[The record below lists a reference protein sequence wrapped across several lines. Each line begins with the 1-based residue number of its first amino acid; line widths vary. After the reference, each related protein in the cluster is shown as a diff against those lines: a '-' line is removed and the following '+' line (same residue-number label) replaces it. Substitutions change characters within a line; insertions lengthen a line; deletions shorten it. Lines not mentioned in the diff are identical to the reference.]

1 MTLTDI
7 LQRLDGVTG
16 RNGQY
21 MARCPAHNDRNASLS
36 IGQGR
41 DGRILLRCHAGC
53 STEDICAVLGLSTR
67 DLFAEITPGK
77 AFPSYGAAVQKQRR
91 KLSPVVATYLYH
103 DGGSNGPVIAR
114 KCRCEDKFMFWQH
127 PDGKGGWAKG
137 RGKAPHRLYVAGE
150 LEGLVIVVEGEKD
163 ADTVHSIG
171 FNAASGA
178 DGAGPGK
185 WRKEYSEQLR
195 GLHVCVL
202 GDNDAVGRDYA
213 AETCNAL
220 HGVAASVRFLDL
232 ATIWPKIPEHGDI
245 SDYYAKFGPER
256 TAELLAQLAT
266 GPEWEPVF
274 SPPIEEPNSL
284 KPPDYSDAGNAAVF
298 TKLYANDLI
307 FVDALGWLWWNG
319 KRWERDD
326 HKAVTLALDLSEKML
341 KEALAA
347 NRDALMKYAEAQAK
361 YDETGEEADG
371 VAVNNAADEKK
382 KAASFL
388 KHAKALRGAPR
399 LRNMLDL
406 SKPAFVIKADKLDA
420 DPLELNTPAG
430 MVNLRTGQHRP
441 HNRLAYCSQI
451 TRSSPGE
458 QGCELW
464 NDFLKTITGGDDS
477 LRGFLQLVA
486 GMALIGKVYHEGI
499 IIAHGGGRNGKSTF
513 FNAIQIVLGDYAG
526 TIDIKTLTTDRQNK
540 GAALATLRGKRL
552 VVTGELEEH
561 QRLSVATLKQVA
573 STDRLTI
580 EEKYKAP
587 ETVKQTHTLVLFT
600 NHLPRVGST
609 DSGTW
614 RRLTVVPFTT
624 TIPEGAGVQNYAEVL
639 AEKAGGAILAW
650 AIEGAANFV
659 QNDFKLDLPDAVI
672 EATEEYR
679 QREDWLTNFI
689 NERCIREPNA
699 REGARALYLAYKE
712 WAQDAGEY
720 IRRENDFADAMGKAG
735 YRKCKINGKPHYYGA
750 RIDYSAEHGTPY
762 STRGYGT

>member
-41 DGRILLRCHAGC
+41 DGRLLLKCHAGC

-77 AFPSYGAAVQKQRR
+77 AFPSYGATPTKRR
-91 KLSPVVATYLYH
+91 GKTRSPIVATY
-103 DGGSNGPVIAR
+103 DFKDDAGNVIAQKLR
-114 KCRCEDKFMFWQH
+114 RADKSFIWRR
-127 PDGKGGWAKG
+127 PDGKGGWIWNRDG
-137 RGKAPHRLYVAGE
+137 VPPRLYVAGK
-150 LEGLVIVVEGEKD
+150 LESPVFVVEGEKD

-195 GLHVCVL
+195 GLHVCVM

-220 HGVAASVRFLDL
+220 HGVAASVRFLDISK
-232 ATIWPKIPEHGDI
+232 AWPEIPEHGDI
-245 SDYYAKFGPER
+245 SDYYAQFGPER

-266 GPEWEPVF
+266 GPEWEPTS
-274 SPPIEEPNSL
+274 SPQKEEPDSL

-347 NRDALMKYAEAQAK
+347 NRDALIKCAEAQAK

-371 VAVNNAADEKK
+371 DAVKNAADEKK

-451 TRSSPGE
+451 TRSSPGA
-458 QGCELW
+458 QGRELW

-650 AIEGAANFV
+650 AIEGAVNFV
-659 QNDFKLDLPDAVI
+659 RNDFKLDLPDAVI

-679 QREDWLTNFI
+679 QREDWLSGFI

-720 IRRENDFADAMGKAG
+720 VRRENDFADAMGKAG
-735 YRKCKINGKPHYYGA
+735 YNKGKINGKPHYYGV
-750 RIDYSAEHGTPY
+750 RIDYSAEYGTPY
-762 STRGYGT
+762 STRGFGA